1 MSPTASPLDYPEI
14 DNGSVGLWGG
24 VIGVP
29 ALWSMQFLLGYALPT
44 FACEKIAAIHH
55 VLTIIFV
62 IASLFIAVLSW
73 RQWKSTGGQ
82 PPDVDEGGLIGR
94 RQFLGALGALVSLLF
109 AVLIFAQGMPSF
121 FFDGCAS

>member
-1 MSPTASPLDYPEI
+1 MSHSASTLENPEI
-14 DNGSVGLWGG
+14 DNGSIGLWGG

-29 ALWSMQFLLGYALPT
+29 ALWSLQFLLGYALPT

-55 VLTIIFV
+55 VLTILFV
-62 IASLFIAVLSW
+62 IASLFVAVLAR

-82 PPDVDEGGLIGR
+82 PPDVDEGGPMGR
-94 RQFLGALGALVSLLF
+94 RQFLGALGALVSLMF
-109 AVLIFAQGMPSF
+109 ALLILAQGMPSF